1 MEEIIKEIKTALLI
15 AEKNNFKA
23 EKLASLRKDLLH
35 GAWVSMYNEIQSK
48 YQELEQTIK
57 EMEVV

>member
-1 MEEIIKEIKTALLI
+1 MEETIKEIKTALLI

-23 EKLASLRKDLLH
+23 DKLASLRKDLLH

-48 YQELEQTIK
+48 YQELEQAIK
-57 EMEVV
+57 EVEVV